1 MNLKGNILAVS
12 FFLLTYMISA
22 VTCAFAAEPSG
33 AESLQS
39 AGGMPIVSKR
49 AINVTQIE
57 NFAKLQISLDKI
69 NDQYEDRISE
79 NVEGDH
85 SELYAEASE
94 KMLEAIKEHDF
105 SIAEYHRI
113 AGAVI
118 VDDATHQRVIAKI
131 KELRGTPQ

>member
-1 MNLKGNILAVS
+1 MRFCRRAVGRRK
-12 FFLLTYMISA
+12 SA
-22 VTCAFAAEPSG
+22 V
-33 AESLQS
+33 
-39 AGGMPIVSKR
+39 GGRDADCLEKS
-49 AINVTQIE
+49 
-57 NFAKLQISLDKI
+57 
-69 NDQYEDRISE
+69 DQREDRISE